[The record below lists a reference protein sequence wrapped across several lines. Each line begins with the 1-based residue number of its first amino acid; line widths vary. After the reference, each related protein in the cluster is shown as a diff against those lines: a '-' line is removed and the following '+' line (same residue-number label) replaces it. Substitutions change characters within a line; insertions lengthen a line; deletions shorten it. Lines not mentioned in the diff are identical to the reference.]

1 MSAASSSPAGLPCCP
16 AVSFIASSSVRPK
29 PIEPENGAVRPAVG
43 LGMRFA
49 YIRRGVASLL
59 MGPFIMMS
67 RLSLL
72 IVAVLAATAPFGP
85 AQATSQ
91 TAVAT
96 QRQWGVMDKCARMAI
111 AKFPDH
117 TAADLNKR

>member
-1 MSAASSSPAGLPCCP
+1 
-16 AVSFIASSSVRPK
+16 
-29 PIEPENGAVRPAVG
+29 
-43 LGMRFA
+43 MRCA

-117 TAADLNKR
+117 TAADLNKRDDYARQCQRDSRVPVREGLTPK